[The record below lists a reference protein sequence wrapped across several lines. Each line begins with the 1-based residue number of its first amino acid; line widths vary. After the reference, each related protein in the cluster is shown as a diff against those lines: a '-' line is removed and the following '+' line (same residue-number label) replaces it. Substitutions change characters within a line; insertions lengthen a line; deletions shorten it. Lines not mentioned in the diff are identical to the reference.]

1 MEAFLDT
8 LLEATGLNAEALD
21 RVDDAHR
28 DEDTRV
34 APVSVSPPSISID
47 RSEIDPDGDPSDPA
61 SIDRTRGKSTGVATS
76 LDRVSSS
83 TAVRNCIDPF
93 LFGDFNTPAAALVP
107 VDSSSP
113 RVGLASLPPPSFTNH
128 ALAFPGV
135 GGLRPSSSSRASA
148 SSALASADSNLIV
161 SNPPSSIESTNAF
174 APPRSDPSIALSLNN
189 ASSSTASD
197 DPSASASASTAPA
210 RLPPRGPSRILI
222 IRPRP
227 TRTRVIAR
235 VTTPTSSSDS
245 IDVATRL
252 PSRSS
257 RVANARA
264 ATSTAMARIVD
275 GCRARAPM
283 MMIDARARDA
293 TRRETIV
300 ERERTHTN
308 KNAFDSSAST
318 RANRRRCARA
328 GARGRRALALTLARA
343 RARENP
349 RPEMD
354 VYSTVHDSSSVGVDV
369 RPARAGTRVFA
380 PLDRTAT
387 RGVMGLVS
395 HSIWRNT
402 YLCTISMERLD
413 MGQRK

>member
-161 SNPPSSIESTNAF
+161 SNPPSSIESTNCLLYT
-174 APPRSDPSIALSLNN
+174 SD
-189 ASSSTASD
+189 
-197 DPSASASASTAPA
+197 
-210 RLPPRGPSRILI
+210 
-222 IRPRP
+222 
-227 TRTRVIAR
+227 
-235 VTTPTSSSDS
+235 
-245 IDVATRL
+245 
-252 PSRSS
+252 
-257 RVANARA
+257 A
-264 ATSTAMARIVD
+264 AD
-275 GCRARAPM
+275 
-283 MMIDARARDA
+283 
-293 TRRETIV
+293 E
-300 ERERTHTN
+300 
-308 KNAFDSSAST
+308 
-318 RANRRRCARA
+318 
-328 GARGRRALALTLARA
+328 
-343 RARENP
+343 
-349 RPEMD
+349 
-354 VYSTVHDSSSVGVDV
+354 
-369 RPARAGTRVFA
+369 
-380 PLDRTAT
+380 
-387 RGVMGLVS
+387 
-395 HSIWRNT
+395 
-402 YLCTISMERLD
+402 
-413 MGQRK
+413 

>member
-107 VDSSSP
+107 VSSSSP

-135 GGLRPSSSSRASA
+135 GGLRPSSSSHASA

-197 DPSASASASTAPA
+197 NPSSSTAPA
-210 RLPPRGPSRILI
+210 RLPPRCPSRFLI

-257 RVANARA
+257 RVGNARA

-283 MMIDARARDA
+283 MIDARARDA
-293 TRRETIV
+293 TRRDAIV
-300 ERERTHTN
+300 DERM
-308 KNAFDSSAST
+308 NA
-318 RANRRRCARA
+318 
-328 GARGRRALALTLARA
+328 
-343 RARENP
+343 
-349 RPEMD
+349 
-354 VYSTVHDSSSVGVDV
+354 H
-369 RPARAGTRVFA
+369 
-380 PLDRTAT
+380 
-387 RGVMGLVS
+387 
-395 HSIWRNT
+395 
-402 YLCTISMERLD
+402 
-413 MGQRK
+413 K

>member
-107 VDSSSP
+107 VDSFSP

-135 GGLRPSSSSRASA
+135 GGLRPSSSRRASA

-197 DPSASASASTAPA
+197 DPSASSSSTAPA
-210 RLPPRGPSRILI
+210 RLPPRGPSRIRRI

-264 ATSTAMARIVD
+264 MNAIAS
-275 GCRARAPM
+275 RARAGGRGM
-283 MMIDARARDA
+283 DFSRG
-293 TRRETIV
+293 
-300 ERERTHTN
+300 
-308 KNAFDSSAST
+308 S
-318 RANRRRCARA
+318 RRRAMRS
-328 GARGRRALALTLARA
+328 R
-343 RARENP
+343 
-349 RPEMD
+349 
-354 VYSTVHDSSSVGVDV
+354 S
-369 RPARAGTRVFA
+369 
-380 PLDRTAT
+380 
-387 RGVMGLVS
+387 
-395 HSIWRNT
+395 
-402 YLCTISMERLD
+402 ER
-413 MGQRK
+413 